1 LSHLDDPFTLEEI
14 NTILKENP
22 PDKSPGPDGFNGLFM
37 KKSWDIIKY
46 DFIKLAN
53 DFYSGNMNLASIN
66 TAYITLI
73 PKVNNPETMNE
84 FRPISLVS
92 MPLKFITKLLANR
105 LQKEIIPMLH
115 QNQYG
120 FIKGKTIHD
129 CLGWA
134 FEYLHLC
141 HISKK
146 PIIIMKIDF
155 EQAFDKVEF
164 NAIIAM
170 CKALGIGPRFL
181 SWITNILHSAST
193 SVLLNGFPGK
203 KIFYKRGVRQGDPLS
218 PLLFVAT
225 AELLQYII
233 NQAWYNGELDLP
245 LDNDYGQKYP
255 IIQYA
260 DDTLLIM
267 PADIGQIQHLKTLL
281 LQFSDATGLR
291 VNFNKTTMVPINVPS
306 DILENLAN
314 DFGCKIEALPFT
326 YLGLPLGITRPSV
339 DDLMPLVSRLDKR
352 LS

>member
-1 LSHLDDPFTLEEI
+1 
-14 NTILKENP
+14 
-22 PDKSPGPDGFNGLFM
+22 
-37 KKSWDIIKY
+37 
-46 DFIKLAN
+46 
-53 DFYSGNMNLASIN
+53 
-66 TAYITLI
+66 
-73 PKVNNPETMNE
+73 
-84 FRPISLVS
+84 
-92 MPLKFITKLLANR
+92 
-105 LQKEIIPMLH
+105 
-115 QNQYG
+115 
-120 FIKGKTIHD
+120 
-129 CLGWA
+129 
-134 FEYLHLC
+134 
-141 HISKK
+141 
-146 PIIIMKIDF
+146 
-155 EQAFDKVEF
+155 
-164 NAIIAM
+164 M

-181 SWITNILHSAST
+181 SWITNILHSTST
-193 SVLLNGFPGK
+193 SVLLNGVPGE
-203 KIFYKRGVRQGDPLS
+203 KIFCKRGVRQGDPLS

-233 NQAWYNGELDLP
+233 NQEWYNGELDLP

-267 PADIGQIQHLKTLL
+267 LADIGQIQHLKTLL

>member
-1 LSHLDDPFTLEEI
+1 
-14 NTILKENP
+14 
-22 PDKSPGPDGFNGLFM
+22 
-37 KKSWDIIKY
+37 
-46 DFIKLAN
+46 
-53 DFYSGNMNLASIN
+53 
-66 TAYITLI
+66 
-73 PKVNNPETMNE
+73 
-84 FRPISLVS
+84 
-92 MPLKFITKLLANR
+92 
-105 LQKEIIPMLH
+105 MLH

-134 FEYLHLC
+134 FEYLHLR

-170 CKALGIGPRFL
+170 CKVLGIGPRFL

-193 SVLLNGFPGK
+193 SVLLNGVPGK
-203 KIFYKRGVRQGDPLS
+203 KIFSKRGVRQGDPLS

-245 LDNDYGQKYP
+245 LDNDYGQQYP

-267 PADIGQIQHLKTLL
+267 PAEIGQIQHLKTLV
-281 LQFSDATGLR
+281 LQFSDATSLR
-291 VNFNKTTMVPINVPS
+291 VNFNKTTMVPINVPL
-306 DILENLAN
+306 DTLENLAN

-326 YLGLPLGITRPSV
+326 YLGFPLGTTRPSV
-339 DDLMPLVSRLDKR
+339 DDLIEGNMP
-352 LS
+352 